1 MSDTTK
7 LTPRESEIMNY
18 VAAGKKNREIAEHLG
33 IREHTIESHL
43 RSVFGKFGVD
53 NRTQA
58 AICFLKLWQ
67 SPQSDLDEINT

>member
-1 MSDTTK
+1 MGDTTK

-18 VAAGKKNREIAEHLG
+18 VAAGKKNREIAELLG
-33 IREHTIESHL
+33 IHEHTIESHL

-58 AICFLKLWQ
+58 AICFLQLWQ